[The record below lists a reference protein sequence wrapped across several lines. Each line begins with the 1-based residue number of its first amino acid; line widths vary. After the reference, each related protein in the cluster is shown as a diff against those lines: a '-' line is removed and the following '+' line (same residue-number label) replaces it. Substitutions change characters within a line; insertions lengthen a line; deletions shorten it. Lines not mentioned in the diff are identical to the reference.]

1 MKESFNPNDLAAA
14 NGNIF
19 GFPYTEEAADI
30 ILLPVPWEVTTSYGT
45 GTVYGP
51 QRILEE
57 STQLDFVDPLNVEG
71 WKTKVFMPE
80 IDRELLEQSHL
91 MRQLFDVYEAALEA
105 RKVPDEQDKQKLNDA
120 CKQMVQS
127 VQHQAKKYLD
137 AGKKVGVIGGD
148 HSTPLGLMRALSE
161 KTDFG
166 ILQIDAHA
174 DLREAYMD
182 MEHSHASIMYNALKQ
197 ERITSLVQVGIRDL
211 CPAEK
216 QSIETDGRISCFYDW
231 DLSAKKL
238 SGIPFRSTADKI
250 IDSLPQ
256 RVYISFDVDGM
267 DPSLCPNTGT
277 PVPGGLQWGEVNM
290 LFQLLQ
296 QSGKEIVGFDLCETG
311 NGRADGSV
319 SARLLFK
326 MIQLL

>member
-1 MKESFNPNDLAAA
+1 MKESFNPNDLAAP

-19 GFPYTEEAADI
+19 GFPYTAEEADI

-45 GTVYGP
+45 GTAQGP

-57 STQLDFVDPLNVEG
+57 STQLDFVDPLNEEG

-80 IDRELLEQSHL
+80 IDQQLLEQSNE
-91 MRQLFDVYEAALEA
+91 MRQLFDAYEAALEEG
-105 RKVPDEQDKQKLNDA
+105 KTPDDQTRQKLNDA

-127 VQHQAKKYLD
+127 VQYQAKRYLD
-137 AGKKVGVIGGD
+137 AVKKVGIVGGD
-148 HSTPLGLMRALSE
+148 HSTPLGLMRSLSE
-161 KTDFG
+161 KADFG

-174 DLREAYMD
+174 DLRDTYMG
-182 MEHSHASIMYNALKQ
+182 MEHSHASIMFNALKQ
-197 ERITSLVQVGIRDL
+197 PNITHLVQVGIRDL
-211 CPAEK
+211 CPDEQQRIAADEK
-216 QSIETDGRISCFYDW
+216 ITCFYDW
-231 DLSAKKL
+231 ELSAKKL
-238 SGIPFRSTADKI
+238 SGIPFRSVADKI

-311 NGRADGSV
+311 NGRADGSI